1 MVDGGASPKVER
13 NVFTGNHGNFGGAMY
28 VIRSSNPSVV
38 GNLMLDNAAVSQG
51 SAVECN
57 GASPRFYNNTIAD
70 NTSLDGAL
78 YLTGGSHPMLVNNII
93 AFNAS
98 GLWSDSTSSVAMR
111 DNDVFGNVAFDFTG
125 LSDPTGTS
133 GNIRQDPLFVDRGT
147 ANLHL
152 LPASPCVDAG
162 DDTVVTAGQTDMH
175 AVPRKAGAHVD
186 IGAYETQGI
195 APFTMADAT
204 LALKIAS
211 GLRAGMPDDLTRLNV
226 ESAEASAGT
235 IDLSDGARITR
246 KVAGADPNP

>member
-28 VIRSSNPSVV
+28 AIRSSNPSVV

-111 DNDVFGNVAFDFTG
+111 DNE
-125 LSDPTGTS
+125 
-133 GNIRQDPLFVDRGT
+133 
-147 ANLHL
+147 
-152 LPASPCVDAG
+152 
-162 DDTVVTAGQTDMH
+162 VTAGGLGINYRIYRVFGFLFS
-175 AVPRKAGAHVD
+175 AALSGLAGAVYASFVGYLSPD
-186 IGAYETQGI
+186 SFGFS
-195 APFTMADAT
+195 FTVFVLLMVVVGG
-204 LALKIAS
+204 S
-211 GLRAGMPDDLTRLNV
+211 
-226 ESAEASAGT
+226 
-235 IDLSDGARITR
+235 
-246 KVAGADPNP
+246 